1 MAAGKPA
8 EQLAIP
14 VRLKAHGALWN
25 RSSVGRRLKH
35 LCGPFHRWK
44 HIPSPASAPRR
55 TNVAGADLPPAV
67 HKLPPAKE
75 KEQYCRGGNHTSQR
89 DGNKHGKGRR
99 GVGFS
104 GGL

>member
-44 HIPSPASAPRR
+44 HIPSPASARRR

-75 KEQYCRGGNHTSQR
+75 KEQFQNPFEGTWSLQNREVHQ
-89 DGNKHGKGRR
+89 KKK
-99 GVGFS
+99 
-104 GGL
+104 